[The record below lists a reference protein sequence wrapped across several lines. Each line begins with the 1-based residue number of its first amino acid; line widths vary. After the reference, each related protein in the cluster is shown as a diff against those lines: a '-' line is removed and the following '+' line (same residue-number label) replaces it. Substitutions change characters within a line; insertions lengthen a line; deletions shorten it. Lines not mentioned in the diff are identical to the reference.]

1 MGRQRQLLKRRSRGD
16 GTRGPRTSSATGFVH
31 CTLSSFVH
39 FIEPTAC
46 CTFLC
51 SGGLAAMAKKDVTLQ
66 LFRHDQQIPV
76 AADAAILAR
85 TGSSARPSCHMR
97 WAVMLSVLAT
107 LAILIHMRLASRV
120 LRRTT
125 HVTAIIRDDS
135 TTPISFRHYDN
146 DSIERVRGT
155 FRQLTTRELWTNCDL
170 TAIIQQDSA
179 LNRAV
184 QRLEPLVQHV
194 VLPNSPPSAPLPAR
208 GARRPR

>member
-1 MGRQRQLLKRRSRGD
+1 
-16 GTRGPRTSSATGFVH
+16 
-31 CTLSSFVH
+31 
-39 FIEPTAC
+39 
-46 CTFLC
+46 
-51 SGGLAAMAKKDVTLQ
+51 MAKKDVTLQ
-66 LFRHDQQIPV
+66 LFRHDQQIIV
-76 AADAAILAR
+76 AADAATLAR

-107 LAILIHMRLASRV
+107 LAMLPFLSTCNAAVSQRNMQPQTTPHFHINFSWLGYKFDSTKGYPGEWPLASAGCV
-120 LRRTT
+120 CCESL
-125 HVTAIIRDDS
+125 IIRDDS